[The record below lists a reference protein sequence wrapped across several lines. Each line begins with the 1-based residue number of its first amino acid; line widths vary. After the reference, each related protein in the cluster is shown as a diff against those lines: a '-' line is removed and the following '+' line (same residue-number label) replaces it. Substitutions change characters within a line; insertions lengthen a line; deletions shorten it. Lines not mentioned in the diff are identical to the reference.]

1 MADLFE
7 IKSAHLSMVALQ
19 LRSIKWQEIC
29 LDLMGKYGPG
39 SSGDKFFSHD
49 PIILDF
55 DYLAQDTEIT
65 DYAILLDTLKQCNL
79 LPVAIHSKNQAWLEI
94 GFRYGLA
101 EATRYVTKR
110 SEPNSSIKKE
120 SVVIEVPVTTLVL
133 DKPVRGGQ
141 RIYAKGGDLIALQ
154 VVNSGAELIADG
166 NIHVYAPLRGRALAG
181 ARGNTSARIFAQIF
195 SPELVSVAGVYKT
208 NEKLFDG
215 LVFGSP
221 TQVYLSADGSENL
234 IIEAIGS

>member
-1 MADLFE
+1 
-7 IKSAHLSMVALQ
+7 
-19 LRSIKWQEIC
+19 
-29 LDLMGKYGPG
+29 
-39 SSGDKFFSHD
+39 
-49 PIILDF
+49 
-55 DYLAQDTEIT
+55 
-65 DYAILLDTLKQCNL
+65 
-79 LPVAIHSKNQAWLEI
+79 
-94 GFRYGLA
+94 
-101 EATRYVTKR
+101 
-110 SEPNSSIKKE
+110 
-120 SVVIEVPVTTLVL
+120 
-133 DKPVRGGQ
+133 VRGGQ